1 MARFPQAASR
11 PAPPVISFD
20 LDGVIMR
27 GPFNS
32 ALWPRISE
40 HIGRSAGLAHLAAE
54 ERELHIWQAVRQE
67 HDDRLGARDFVGAW
81 NWQAIYDQVSQGFGG
96 EPMPDLAS
104 IVREACLVDDAVALL
119 PGAWLGL
126 HRLKNAGLRL
136 VAITN
141 GYRCF
146 QWPVLERLAVAELF
160 ESVITPDGAGF
171 AKPDPRIF
179 GLVACLVAHVG
190 DLLLHD
196 VLGANLAGLRSI
208 WLDADL
214 PEPLCQLP
222 PIERVREPAFAEYL
236 QQTLEASRYRPFHPE
251 ATLATC
257 TPTAVVRDVDEA
269 ATVLLDTILAWT
281 PASS

>member
-1 MARFPQAASR
+1 MAQFPL
-11 PAPPVISFD
+11 APSGTTRVISFD
-20 LDGVIMR
+20 LDGVIIR

-32 ALWPRISE
+32 QLRPRISE
-40 HIGRSAGLAHLAAE
+40 HIGRGVALAHLGAE

-67 HDDRLGARDFVGAW
+67 HDRRLGDGDFVGAW
-81 NWQAIYDQVSQGFGG
+81 DWQAIYDAVSHGFGG

-104 IVREACLVDDAVALL
+104 IVRESCLIEDAVALL
-119 PGAWLGL
+119 PGAWHGL

-141 GYRCF
+141 GYHCY
-146 QWPVLERLAVAELF
+146 QWPVLVRLAVADVF
-160 ESVITPDGAGF
+160 DAVITPDQAGF

-179 GLVACLVAHVG
+179 GLVPGLTAHVG

-208 WLDADL
+208 WLDAEL
-214 PEPLCQLP
+214 PEHLSQVP
-222 PIERVREPAFAEYL
+222 PSERVAQPAFTKYL
-236 QQTLEASRYRPFHPE
+236 QHTLDASRYRQFHPE

-269 ATVLLDTILAWT
+269 ASVVLDSISVWT
-281 PASS
+281 LASS

>member
-1 MARFPQAASR
+1 MAQFPAEASPDPR
-11 PAPPVISFD
+11 VISFD

-32 ALWPRISE
+32 ALRPRISE
-40 HIGRSAGLAHLAAE
+40 HIGRSSALAHLAAE
-54 ERELHIWQAVRQE
+54 ERELHIWQAVRE
-67 HDDRLGARDFVGAW
+67 AHDGRLSAGDLVGAW
-81 NWQAIYDQVSQGFGG
+81 NWQAIYDQVSRGLGG

-104 IVREACLVDDAVALL
+104 IVREACLIDDAVALL

-126 HRLKNAGLRL
+126 HRLKSAGLRL

-141 GYRCF
+141 GYHCF
-146 QWPVLERLAVAELF
+146 QWPVLERLGVADLF
-160 ESVITPDGAGF
+160 ESVITPDVAGF

-179 GLVACLVAHVG
+179 GLVAGLVAHVG

-196 VLGANLAGLRSI
+196 VLGANLAGLQSI

-214 PEPLCQLP
+214 PEHLRQLP
-222 PIERVREPAFAEYL
+222 PTERVREQAFVEYL
-236 QQTLEASRYRPFHPE
+236 QQTLEASRYRRFHPE

-269 ATVLLDTILAWT
+269 ATVLLESISAWT